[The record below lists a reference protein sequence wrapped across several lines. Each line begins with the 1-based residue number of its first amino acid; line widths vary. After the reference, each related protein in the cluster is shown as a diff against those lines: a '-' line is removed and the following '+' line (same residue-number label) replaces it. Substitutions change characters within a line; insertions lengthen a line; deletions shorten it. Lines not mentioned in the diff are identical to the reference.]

1 MSNLLEQV
9 IFSEIDKR
17 GCELIEKVFD
27 MDFFT
32 GDIRERESYIWDTI
46 GQNDKRTDLTNL
58 LNESNK
64 IFLILGLKMGIRII
78 SKLDEK

>member
-9 IFSEIDKR
+9 IFNEIDNR
-17 GCELIEKVFD
+17 GYELVEKVFD

-64 IFLILGLKMGIRII
+64 IFLILGLKMGIRIM